1 MAQAAFLPAA
11 LGLLTKHHHIV
22 WVGKTEQGARPLI
35 EHVRVK
41 FVGLQECNATLPA
54 LSLGFSVP
62 QFRGERGNLL
72 LKIDACFEAVVT
84 RIGIGSEISYQRCCH
99 DVERKR
105 AEKRA
110 KARASDHRSSMKRT
124 T

>member
-62 QFRGERGNLL
+62 QFRGERAAASGESVGWG
-72 LKIDACFEAVVT
+72 CFAGT
-84 RIGIGSEISYQRCCH
+84 LSR
-99 DVERKR
+99 
-105 AEKRA
+105 
-110 KARASDHRSSMKRT
+110 
-124 T
+124 